1 MSDHSAWL
9 QDMYENSWV
18 MPFAPWWK
26 RLPMI
31 RHVRTVAL
39 KFKVEEHYTVGMG
52 GLGLRTG
59 YDDWVLY
66 GIWHGLTQPKG
77 GEVMD
82 SKTHEKLD
90 LAVQRY
96 VEALDLDSICELAQN
111 TVRSYYKSSLNNAE
125 MQAFIDEMEVTD
137 EDVGGIS

>member
-31 RHVRTVAL
+31 RHVRAVAL
-39 KFKVEEHYTVGMG
+39 KFKVEEHYTVCMG

-77 GEVMD
+77 GGSD
-82 SKTHEKLD
+82 G
-90 LAVQRY
+90 Q
-96 VEALDLDSICELAQN
+96 
-111 TVRSYYKSSLNNAE
+111 
-125 MQAFIDEMEVTD
+125 
-137 EDVGGIS
+137 